1 MCQPWE
7 SEKRINNSTKK
18 ELKRV
23 ARHFCK
29 MAIMSSIIYT
39 SFIILSINKRRQQ
52 PRSSL

>member
-29 MAIMSSIIYT
+29 MAIIYT